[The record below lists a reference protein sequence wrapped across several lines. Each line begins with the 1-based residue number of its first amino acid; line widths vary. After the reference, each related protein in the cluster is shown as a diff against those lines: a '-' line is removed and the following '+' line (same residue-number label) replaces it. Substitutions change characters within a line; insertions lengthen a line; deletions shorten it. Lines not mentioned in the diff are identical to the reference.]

1 MLTLKDI
8 IFFICLIIHYLG
20 NYYIFLQFSVVFH
33 LALMQMAK
41 ERLDAS
47 MNRVN
52 YLCDSE
58 ILFMSLIL

>member
-1 MLTLKDI
+1 
-8 IFFICLIIHYLG
+8 
-20 NYYIFLQFSVVFH
+20 
-33 LALMQMAK
+33 MQMAK

-58 ILFMSLIL
+58 ILFMSLILWASEKLYYFPIQFLGITLHKLSGYKTDKNSAT